1 MNNIEKQDINKPIGT
16 IKQET
21 IQGSMNK
28 KIKEILFKNAWI
40 KKILENLQFEIA
52 EGFITEEE
60 VAKIVKS
67 EILKGEKMWGK
78 RGIIKKN
85 VKEIINKR
93 IQKIIDEKVKETF
106 FKNTQTEIIEKN
118 LQSEIAQGL
127 ITKKDIAEII
137 KSEIEEARRMNWP
150 PKSGHF

>member
-1 MNNIEKQDINKPIGT
+1 MNNIEKQDVNKPIGI

-21 IQGSMNK
+21 IQGSINK
-28 KIKEILFKNAWI
+28 KIEEILFKNAWI
-40 KKILENLQFEIA
+40 KNILENLQFEIA

-67 EILKGEKMWGK
+67 EIFKGEKMWGK
-78 RGIIKKN
+78 GEIIKKN

-93 IQKIIDEKVKETF
+93 IQEKIDKKVEETF
-106 FKNTQTEIIEKN
+106 FKNAWTKKILEN

-127 ITKKDIAEII
+127 ITEKDIAEII
-137 KSEIEEARRMNWP
+137 KSEIEEARRMAI
-150 PKSGHF
+150 